1 MNIIN
6 EEKKYKIL
14 NISFNQD
21 NSLLSVSTEN
31 GFFIY
36 GTLPLKKKQ
45 ERRMDGGI
53 RQCEMLYKTNL
64 LALIGGGEVP
74 KYNPSKLII
83 WDDKQNK
90 VISEIKFFS
99 NLKNVKLKKNK
110 IFCILENNIY
120 VFELDT
126 LDNTEIIPTRLNP
139 KGLFGINNNENKT
152 VIAYMPILNDKNNG
166 KGSIIIKNY
175 YKKKDKEINAQ
186 DDSISFI
193 SLNNDGTLLATSN
206 EKGTIIRIHSCVNGN
221 LLSQF
226 KRGMEKVEINYMCF
240 DNLNKF
246 LAVTSEKGTI
256 HIWTLNKVAEN
267 LKNIIKN
274 GNTLGV
280 GKDIINNENIIP
292 SQEDNDSNNNKI
304 IEIIDDEQ
312 ETVENNNLPTNK
324 KTIFGKAEKSFARI
338 KLASNSICCFQENN
352 IIFVVTYEGMY
363 YKALLDIKNGGHC
376 KIIMH
381 DSLSNLNK

>member
-6 EEKKYKIL
+6 EEKKDKIL

-21 NSLLSVSTEN
+21 NSLFSVSTEN

-36 GTLPLKKKQ
+36 GTLPPKKKQ

-53 RQCEMLYKTNL
+53 RHCEMLYKTNL

-74 KYNPSKLII
+74 KFNLSKLII

-99 NLKNVKLKKNK
+99 NIKNVKLKKNK

-120 VFELDT
+120 VFDLDT

-139 KGLFGINNNENKT
+139 KGLFGINNNEDKT
-152 VIAYMPILNDKNNG
+152 VIAYMPKLNDKNFG

-175 YKKKDKEINAQ
+175 CNKKEKEINAQ

-206 EKGTIIRIHSCVNGN
+206 EKGIIIRIHNCINGD

-226 KRGMEKVEINYMCF
+226 KRGMEKVEINYICF
-240 DNLNKF
+240 DDLNNY
-246 LAVTSEKGTI
+246 LAVTSDKGTI
-256 HIWTLNKVAEN
+256 HIWSLTKVVEN
-267 LKNIIKN
+267 LKNINKN
-274 GNTLGV
+274 GSTLGA
-280 GKDIINNENIIP
+280 GKEIINNENIIP
-292 SQEDNDSNNNKI
+292 IQEVNDNNNNKI
-304 IEIIDDEQ
+304 SEIIDNEQ
-312 ETVENNNLPTNK
+312 EAIKINDLPTNK
-324 KTIFGKAEKSFARI
+324 KTILGKAEKSFARI
-338 KLASNSICCFQENN
+338 KITSNSICSFQKDN
-352 IIFVVTYEGMY
+352 IIFIVTYEGMY
-363 YKALLDIKNGGHC
+363 YKALLDTKNGGHC
-376 KIIMH
+376 KIIFQ
-381 DSLSNLNK
+381 DTLSNLNK